1 MEWLLS
7 LAVKT
12 AIIGTIINR
21 KEGIGMLTRK
31 RQVFALK
38 TCLLAGRI
46 LIENGSNMERVN
58 DTLSRMAVSAGV
70 RDFQAF
76 TTVTG
81 LVVGTLNNPH
91 AQVITVR
98 QRRNNLGKVAAVNE
112 VSRELAQ
119 HTIDI
124 FQAYAKLQ
132 LIDRQ
137 LPSRWQNWYETI
149 AAAVL
154 SWALMIVFTR
164 NLVDS
169 WVGFLVGGIGY
180 ASYSYLI
187 RKFKVQYLGE
197 FCSSLL
203 IGILAVIFVKLN
215 WANNINDIIIGA
227 IMPLVPGVPLTNA
240 ARDLASGNLISGPT
254 RGVEAALT
262 AVSIGSAIAIVLHFY

>member
-1 MEWLLS
+1 
-7 LAVKT
+7 
-12 AIIGTIINR
+12 
-21 KEGIGMLTRK
+21 MLTRK
-31 RQVFALK
+31 RQAFALK

-58 DTLSRMAVSAGV
+58 DTLSRMAKNAGV

-119 HTIDI
+119 HTVDI

-137 LPSRWQNWYETI
+137 LPDRWQNWYETI

-164 NLVDS
+164 NSVDS
-169 WVGFLVGGIGY
+169 WAGFLTGGIGY
-180 ASYSYLI
+180 ATYSYLI
-187 RKFKVQYLGE
+187 RKFRVQYLGE

-203 IGILAVIFVKLN
+203 IGMLAVIFVKLN

-254 RGVEAALT
+254 RGIEAILT